1 MAGNRP
7 SDSAP
12 ESASDKN
19 RRTSPA
25 TSPTTGLPARL
36 AQMFSKAPR
45 STTEPDH
52 ELTDEEKRVR
62 ILEVDVT
69 ERKIGYAAAVLGALL
84 AVVRFAPYISNPS
97 STFPTAPPTK
107 GKTCFSGYRYVKV
120 AGKYTCQGTAPYP
133 RSHWVV
139 LMVVILVFALAV
151 YITVR
156 IGRRSAVAFTVLMT
170 GLALMSLVA
179 TILAVPFLFAG
190 GWLMTRAWRVQ
201 RYGSP
206 TAHGPA
212 DRPAGTKATGPP
224 TRPATSTRAGAT
236 RTPSKKRAKNM
247 PAGPAP
253 SKRYTPKTPQRR
265 RPPPPSA

>member
-7 SDSAP
+7 S
-12 ESASDKN
+12 ESASEWASD
-19 RRTSPA
+19 RSGRTPPVTSPWA
-25 TSPTTGLPARL
+25 TLQAHVTRIFAKPSSSEAD
-36 AQMFSKAPR
+36 
-45 STTEPDH
+45 PDRV
-52 ELTDEEKRVR
+52 LTDEEKRTK
-62 ILEVDVT
+62 IFQIDVT
-69 ERKIGYAAAVLGALL
+69 ERKIGYAAAILGVLLGLI
-84 AVVRFAPYISNPS
+84 RFVPYISHPS
-97 STFPTAPPTK
+97 STFPTAAPTK
-107 GKTCFSGYRYVKV
+107 GKTCYHGYRYVKV
-120 AGKYTCQGTAPYP
+120 AGAYTCQGTAPYP

-139 LMVVILVFALAV
+139 LLVVILVFSLAI
-151 YITVR
+151 YISVR

-206 TAHGPA
+206 TARGPA
-212 DRPAGTKATGPP
+212 ARTAGTPATGPP
-224 TRPATSTRAGAT
+224 ARGATSSK
-236 RTPSKKRAKNM
+236 PSTARPQSKRRAKAA

-265 RPPPPSA
+265 RPPPA